1 MEKLTFSLNGSEY
14 IELTSL
20 LKYMGLAANGAQAQ
34 SLVSEGRVLRAGA
47 VELRKRA
54 KLRIGDCITVGDV
67 TVEVVA

>member
-20 LKYMGLAANGAQAQ
+20 LKYMGLANGAQAQ

-54 KLRIGDCITVGDV
+54 KLRIGDCITVGEV
-67 TVEVVA
+67 MVEVVA